1 MQFVFDLPNNHP
13 IYRSAGRV
21 FNMITDRRGDDY
33 GEKAVIL
40 VLVVLA
46 GVAAFSL
53 FGNKIV
59 ALIDQAS
66 AGI

>member
-1 MQFVFDLPNNHP
+1 MITLS
-13 IYRSAGRV
+13 IASRV
-21 FNMITDRRGDDY
+21 AFLNMITDRRGDDY

-59 ALIDQAS
+59 SLINQAS